1 MGTIKTNGKNGQSD
15 RYEFFEDGKHTHDW
29 YDSKTGLMGSHGEN
43 ASDDIKKFSGQ
54 RSHETMT
61 HGDWTKGVK

>member
-1 MGTIKTNGKNGQSD
+1 MSTIKTNGRNGQSN
-15 RYEFFEDGKHTHDW
+15 RYEFFEDNKHTHDW

-43 ASDDIKKFSGQ
+43 VSKEDKEFSGQ
-54 RSHETMT
+54 RANETMT